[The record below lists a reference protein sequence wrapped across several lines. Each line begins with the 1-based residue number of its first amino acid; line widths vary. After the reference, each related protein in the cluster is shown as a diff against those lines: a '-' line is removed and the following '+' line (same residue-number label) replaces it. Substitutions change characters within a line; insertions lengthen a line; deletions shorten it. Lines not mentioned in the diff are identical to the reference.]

1 MSTTREELPARL
13 RAAYSEALTLLRI
26 GRAASA
32 ERVLRDIQAAAP
44 GEINSLRLLG
54 VALLDQDKA
63 SDALLALEQVT
74 AAAPEFWAARADL
87 ARAYRRAGRLE
98 QARRELSRTVSAA
111 PALESTWL
119 AYGGCLPKLA
129 KSSGLESSGEPRGPP
144 PSQNRTW
151 SVTPSGSQPE
161 PSTAGLGR
169 GYGRFARVASED
181 RRPGGIEARSR
192 CAADCAG

>member
-63 SDALLALEQVT
+63 SDALLALEKVT

-129 KSSGLESSGEPRGPP
+129 KSSGFLWITFSLDHDRRGDILRSS
-144 PSQNRTW
+144 
-151 SVTPSGSQPE
+151 PSGAPRACIPIDVCRQ
-161 PSTAGLGR
+161 T
-169 GYGRFARVASED
+169 
-181 RRPGGIEARSR
+181 
-192 CAADCAG
+192 